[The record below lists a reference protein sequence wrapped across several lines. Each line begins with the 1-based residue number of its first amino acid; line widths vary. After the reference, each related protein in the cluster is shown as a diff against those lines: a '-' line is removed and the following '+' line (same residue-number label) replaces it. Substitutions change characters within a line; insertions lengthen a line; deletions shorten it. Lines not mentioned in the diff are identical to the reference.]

1 MNDLLSR
8 SFSQH
13 RENNAGDIEM
23 GLSPDSEANLERFFQ
38 DVAKINDELKD
49 IEELHRKLKAGHE
62 ESKTAHN
69 AGVVKA
75 LRSRMDTD
83 VNQTLKKAKLIKD
96 RLQVLDRSNAA
107 SRKLP
112 DCGPGSSTDR
122 TRTSVVAGL
131 GKKLKDK
138 MEEFQELRGKIN
150 EEYRETV
157 ERRYYTVTG
166 ENPDEKTV
174 DLLISTG
181 ESETFLQKA
190 IQQQGRGQILDTI
203 AEIQERHD
211 AVKDIERNLKELHQI
226 FMDIAVLIQHQGEQ
240 LDDIEANVDRA
251 NSFVQRGT
259 TQLQQARKHQKNTR
273 KWTCFAIILLLII
286 ILIVV
291 LSIRP
296 WK

>member
-1 MNDLLSR
+1 
-8 SFSQH
+8 
-13 RENNAGDIEM
+13 M
-23 GLSPDSEANLERFFQ
+23 GLSANSEANLERFFQ

-96 RLQVLDRSNAA
+96 RLQALDRSNAA

-190 IQQQGRGQILDTI
+190 IQQQVGSIVSSCSVFLK
-203 AEIQERHD
+203 H
-211 AVKDIERNLKELHQI
+211 VKCMKYKSY
-226 FMDIAVLIQHQGEQ
+226 AWV
-240 LDDIEANVDRA
+240 
-251 NSFVQRGT
+251 
-259 TQLQQARKHQKNTR
+259 
-273 KWTCFAIILLLII
+273 
-286 ILIVV
+286 
-291 LSIRP
+291 
-296 WK
+296 

>member
-190 IQQQGRGQILDTI
+190 IQQQVSSI
-203 AEIQERHD
+203 
-211 AVKDIERNLKELHQI
+211 VCSCSVFLKHVNCMKYKSYALVTKKKV
-226 FMDIAVLIQHQGEQ
+226 FEQ
-240 LDDIEANVDRA
+240 
-251 NSFVQRGT
+251 
-259 TQLQQARKHQKNTR
+259 
-273 KWTCFAIILLLII
+273 
-286 ILIVV
+286 
-291 LSIRP
+291 IRP
-296 WK
+296 YQISLILPPIHLKSSI